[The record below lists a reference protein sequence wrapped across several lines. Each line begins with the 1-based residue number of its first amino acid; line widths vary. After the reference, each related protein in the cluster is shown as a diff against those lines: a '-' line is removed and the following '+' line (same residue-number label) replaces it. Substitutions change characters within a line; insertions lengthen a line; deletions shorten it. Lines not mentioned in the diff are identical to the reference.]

1 MLPACRDSDETD
13 NRESVSYPAL
23 RVGACLNV
31 GDGMTVVPL
40 RVSVGGACRRLV
52 AVDRPDSLC
61 QALSYSPE
69 RVSESGSTAGEPAG
83 HNRAGMTVTTDAKT
97 AKALRD
103 AQYGLL
109 TAIAAE
115 ADVSLATV
123 SKVVHRRRD
132 VAEATRA
139 KVEALLDAR
148 GYVRPWEAAVRRPR
162 QVLAVFR
169 DLVSPYTLE
178 ITRGI
183 VDAAAA
189 YGVDVVLG
197 TTSSRPISRWLEESV
212 ELGAEGVIIVI
223 SMLTEADQ
231 ARIVEQHLPVV
242 LIDPLQAPVESI
254 PSIGVTNWNGAR
266 EAVQHLLRLGHTRI
280 GMVAGRSHSL
290 TGSAR
295 LHGYRAALEEAG
307 IAVDAAIVR
316 STDFDYADGLE
327 AAGEILD
334 GADPRPTA
342 IFAASDAQALGVLEA
357 ARQRRIAV
365 PDELSVMSFDDT
377 LVAAMASPPLSAV
390 RQPFPQL
397 GQEAMRT
404 LMQLA
409 EGRHPPTLRIE
420 LSTELIL
427 RDSIASVRLPKL
439 FLDGIT
445 R

>member
-1 MLPACRDSDETD
+1 MP
-13 NRESVSYPAL
+13 
-23 RVGACLNV
+23 
-31 GDGMTVVPL
+31 
-40 RVSVGGACRRLV
+40 
-52 AVDRPDSLC
+52 
-61 QALSYSPE
+61 
-69 RVSESGSTAGEPAG
+69 
-83 HNRAGMTVTTDAKT
+83 VTTDAKT
-97 AKALRD
+97 AKALHD

-115 ADVSLATV
+115 AEVSLATV

-132 VAEATRA
+132 VAAATRA
-139 KVEALLDAR
+139 KIEALLDAR
-148 GYVRPWEAAVRRPR
+148 GYVRPWEAAARRPR
-162 QVLAVFR
+162 QILAVFR
-169 DLVSPYTLE
+169 DLMSPYTLE

-189 YGVDVVLG
+189 YGVNVVLG

-242 LIDPLQAPVESI
+242 LIDPLQAPVEPI

-316 STDFDYADGLE
+316 STDFDYADALA

-357 ARQRRIAV
+357 ARQRQIAV
-365 PDELSVMSFDDT
+365 PAELSVMSFDDT

-409 EGRHPPTLRIE
+409 EGGHPPTLRIE

-427 RDSIASVRLPKL
+427 RDSVARALLREHCYGSTVTGAPLRGSGHLKTFDISP
-439 FLDGIT
+439 
-445 R
+445 